1 MSAAKKRKRPS
12 PSQPGSAQALPPL
25 PVRFAQVA
33 LLALAVAFPLVGGK
47 LADWQTGLVGLA
59 TVAIALAVL
68 VGRWGMAR
76 CCRLAPEDWAWIA
89 LLGLMALA
97 VPGAVYLHAALLAV
111 LQLLIYALS
120 FWLARSLFR
129 EERWRQALVVALVAA
144 GALIGVLGLR
154 EYLLTVRSSGHLS
167 WRIFATFFNPNLVAG
182 YLLVALPPGVVL
194 LMRYWRRQQGDSLL
208 SRPLSA
214 AAVVLM
220 LAALPLTGSKGG
232 ALGTLAAALVFG
244 WTVAPA
250 GSPLGR
256 RLRRWTLA
264 LVAAGMALSLAFP
277 PLRARLVAAFTTQSN
292 STAFRYYTWRGMVDM
307 IADRPLRGF
316 GPGSFEWAYPPYAR
330 AGFTR
335 LGHQSYLQVAT
346 EGGLPALAAFLA
358 LWALLL
364 QRLHRRL
371 RASPTAG
378 DRLLPAAALSAL
390 AGFLVHNFVDY
401 SWYSVAVTASLLLLI
416 GASVAQDEPPP
427 GVAPPSRTLRGL
439 RMAVVAGLAA
449 IGGVLAAFYLPA
461 QYAAAIARQE
471 LAVGRPAAAVWR
483 AEQAVR
489 RDPLDADN
497 WELRATAREAEA
509 LAQRR
514 YPAGLEAA
522 IADRREAARLRPGD
536 APNWRR
542 LALLYGE
549 MRDPHAGLEPIARAL
564 AHNPNYVLGWAAQ
577 ARLAEQAGDL
587 ALATASWQRLADL
600 YDTPVR
606 KYAALELPDPTY
618 LYAWDYLARRAEQA
632 KDGRSALDYRRKM
645 APLLEQV
652 LTLPPWEA
660 ALLQSTS
667 LLSPG
672 ERRQFALMAEQTALR
687 LRAWGGPEDA
697 ALAERL
703 EQAAKAKVAL
713 PEGDSA
719 PDT

>member
-1 MSAAKKRKRPS
+1 MSAAKKRKRPA
-12 PSQPGSAQALPPL
+12 QPPPAPVRALPPL

-33 LLALAVAFPLVGGK
+33 LMALAVALPLVGGK

-59 TVAIALAVL
+59 VVGVALAVL
-68 VGRWGMAR
+68 LGRWSTPGP
-76 CCRLAPEDWAWIA
+76 CRLAPEDWAWAA
-89 LLGLMALA
+89 LLALMALA
-97 VPGAVYLHAALLAV
+97 IPGAVYLHAALLAV
-111 LQLLIYALS
+111 LQLLVYALS
-120 FWLARSLFR
+120 FWLARSLFP

-167 WRIFATFFNPNLVAG
+167 WRIFTTFFNPNLVAG
-182 YLLVALPPGVVL
+182 YLLVALPPAVAL
-194 LMRYWRRQQGDSLL
+194 LMRYWRRREGDSPLG
-208 SRPLSA
+208 RPLSA

-232 ALGTLAAALVFG
+232 ALGALAAALVFG

-292 STAFRYYTWRGMVDM
+292 STAFRYYTWRGMLDM

-364 QRLHRRL
+364 RRLHRRL
-371 RASPTAG
+371 QASPTAG

-390 AGFLVHNFVDY
+390 AGFLVHNCVDY

-416 GASVAQDEPPP
+416 GTSVAQDEPHRTERPP
-427 GVAPPSRTLRGL
+427 LRRARGL
-439 RMAVVAGLAA
+439 DIAAVPGLAA
-449 IGGVLAAFYLPA
+449 IGVVLAAAYLPA
-461 QYAAAIARQE
+461 QYAGTLARQE
-471 LAVGRPAAAVWR
+471 LARGRPGAAVWR
-483 AEQAVR
+483 AGQAVR

-497 WELRATAREAEA
+497 WELLASAREAEA
-509 LAQRR
+509 IAQRR
-514 YPAGLEAA
+514 YPTGLEAA
-522 IADRREAARLRPGD
+522 VADRLQAARLRPGE

-549 MRDPHAGLEPIARAL
+549 MGNPQAGLEAIAHAL

-587 ALATASWQRLADL
+587 DLATASWQRLADL

-618 LYAWDYLARRAEQA
+618 LYAWDHLARRAEQA
-632 KDGRSALDYRRKM
+632 GDGRLALEYRRKM

-672 ERRQFALMAEQTALR
+672 DQRQFALMAEQTARR
-687 LRAWGGPEDA
+687 LRALGGPEEA

-703 EQAAKAKVAL
+703 LQAARPRAA
-713 PEGDSA
+713 A
-719 PDT
+719 P